1 MLNRLHELETDVEAI
16 EDVFLREYVYEQL
29 DMIASTRRSLAEEVR
44 WDVES
49 GKKGIL

>member
-16 EDVFLREYVYEQL
+16 EDIFLREYIYEQL

>member
-1 MLNRLHELETDVEAI
+1 MLNRLYELEIDVEAI
-16 EDVFLREYVYEQL
+16 EDVFLREYIYEQL

-49 GKKGIL
+49 DKKGIL

>member
-16 EDVFLREYVYEQL
+16 EDVFLREYIYEQL
-29 DMIASTRRSLAEEVR
+29 DTIASTRRSLTEEVR